1 MAKVRDM
8 NDTEILNEL
17 APEAERLL
25 NRHLSSDEPWYPH
38 DLVPWDR
45 AARLLKD
52 GFDYATNDLPDGVRS
67 ALLVNLLTEDNL
79 PWYTRTISRM
89 FGRDTAW
96 GAWAQRWTAEEGR
109 HAIVMRDYIT
119 VSGLLDPK
127 ELEDGR
133 MAQVSGAMVPEP
145 ESAADGMCYVAV
157 QELATRISHRNT
169 GTMLDDKVG
178 YDVMMRLSADENR
191 HHLFY
196 RDLVSKLFELDPSTA
211 MEALSRQIKNFTMPG
226 LGIPGFVNHA
236 RAIAKAGIYDMT
248 IHHEKII
255 VPLLSRTWMI
265 DKVEGLNAAAEQ
277 ARIALI
283 AHVER
288 MGKAARRMSERAAER
303 QALIQPS

>member
-1 MAKVRDM
+1 MS
-8 NDTEILNEL
+8 ILQEL

-25 NRHLSSDEPWYPH
+25 NRHMDSDEPWYPH

-45 AARLLKD
+45 AGALLRD
-52 GFDYATNDLPDGVRS
+52 GFDYATNTIPDGVRS

-89 FGRDTAW
+89 FGGDTAW
-96 GAWAQRWTAEEGR
+96 GTWAQRWTAEEGR

-157 QELATRISHRNT
+157 QELATRLSHRNT
-169 GTMLDDKVG
+169 GTMLNDKVG

-196 RDLVSKLFELDPSTA
+196 RDLVSKLFEMDPSTA
-211 MEALSRQIKNFTMPG
+211 MQALSRQVKNFSMPG
-226 LGIPGFVNHA
+226 LGIPGFVGHA
-236 RAIAKAGIYDMT
+236 RAIAKAGIYDLS

-255 VPLLSRTWMI
+255 VPLLHRHWVI
-265 DKVEGLNAAAEQ
+265 EKVEGLNAAAEQ
-277 ARIALI
+277 ARTALVS
-283 AHVER
+283 HVER
-288 MGKAARRMSERAAER
+288 VGKAARRMSERAAER
-303 QALIQPS
+303 QALSETA

>member
-1 MAKVRDM
+1 MDDVS
-8 NDTEILNEL
+8 ILQEL

-25 NRHLSSDEPWYPH
+25 NRHLESDEPWYPH

-45 AARLLKD
+45 AGALLRD
-52 GFDYATNDLPDGVRS
+52 GFDYATNSIPDGVRS

-96 GAWAQRWTAEEGR
+96 GTWAQRWTAEEGR

-157 QELATRISHRNT
+157 QELATRLSHRNT
-169 GTMLDDKVG
+169 GTMLNDKVG

-196 RDLVSKLFELDPSTA
+196 RDLVSKLFEMDPSTA
-211 MEALSRQIKNFTMPG
+211 MQALTRQVKNFSMPG
-226 LGIPGFVNHA
+226 LGIPGFVGHA

-255 VPLLSRTWMI
+255 VPLLHRHWVI
-265 DKVEGLNAAAEQ
+265 EKVEGLNAAAEQ
-277 ARIALI
+277 ARVALI
-283 AHVER
+283 AHVDR
-288 MGKAARRMSERAAER
+288 VGKAARRMSERAAER
-303 QALIQPS
+303 QALSEMA